1 VDLVDEEW
9 NPKNK
14 LVLEESFEDGRDD
27 ETSSFRLGFV
37 TLFDV
42 DRGTLASKAP
52 TLVIQQTNIML
63 RRKMDVTWRC
73 RISRISDML

>member
-1 VDLVDEEW
+1 MVDDGR

-14 LVLEESFEDGRDD
+14 LVLEEALGEGAGV
-27 ETSSFRLGFV
+27 ETSSGRLGLV

-52 TLVIQQTNIML
+52 TLVTQQTNIML
-63 RRKMDVTWRC
+63 RRKMNVTWRC
-73 RISRISDML
+73 RISDMF